1 MKTWKKWTYGWGNFA
16 NTVAQVFSNRI
27 QFYYIDVLG
36 LNAALAGV
44 IWFFFGLWNAVNDP
58 LMGNLSDRTRTR
70 MGRRVPYILFGASMC
85 CASPQRARCLG

>member
-1 MKTWKKWTYGWGNFA
+1 
-16 NTVAQVFSNRI
+16 VFNNRI

-36 LNAALAGV
+36 LSAALAGV

-70 MGRRVPYILFGASMC
+70 MGRRVPISSLAQS
-85 CASPQRARCLG
+85 L